1 MVKNSKIKLIIFVI
15 IPIIFLISDCA
26 NQLPPGGGEVDKI
39 PPKIK
44 SVYPEDGTTNFKDDY
59 FELEFSE
66 YVDKRTFKDAI
77 FISPAIEGNLETDW
91 TGTTVTVN
99 FPEKLKDNITYV
111 VTIGTDV
118 VDYNNKNR
126 MEQAFSFTFS
136 TGNKI
141 DHKII
146 SGKVYSGKPD
156 GIFIFAYKTINKDT
170 LNPAKIKPDYISQT
184 GKDGTFKLLGL
195 SEGIYR
201 VFAVNDQYKD
211 LLFQAGQDKIG
222 MPFKDISMS
231 ENDTLFSNLNFFLTS
246 ADTTKP
252 RLLNAVMTD
261 EQHVLVT
268 LTKDYDSTIIRA
280 DNFQL
285 IDSTT
290 NEIIKPKYAFKGR
303 TKKDEL
309 VLAIQKNIPVENS
322 VYLKTDTLKDKL
334 NNVYLNDFTS
344 LTISDKPDTT
354 RPNIFRTI
362 PSMRSSNV
370 DYKNPKFKVFLD
382 DAINVSKLKQNI
394 TFSDTLNTF
403 VPFMINTIDDASFII
418 KPIENI
424 KPQTDYLI
432 KINLNKMPDIAGNVR
447 DSVYIIKFRTTSGL
461 DFTGAAGS
469 VYNINLNNN
478 PVLVLENTS
487 TPDRYQK
494 VLNGSSKFNFDR
506 INPGKYLLW
515 CYYDRDSSGTYTYG
529 WPYPFKPSEEF
540 SFYPDTLNLRARW
553 IITDVKFLFKE

>member
-1 MVKNSKIKLIIFVI
+1 MVKNSKIKLIILFI
-15 IPIIFLISDCA
+15 IPIQFLISDCA

-39 PPKIK
+39 PPKIVN
-44 SVYPEDGTTNFKDDY
+44 VYPEDGTTNFKDDH

-66 YVDKRTFKDAI
+66 YVDKRTVKDAI

-91 TGTTVTVN
+91 TGTTVTVT
-99 FPEKLKDNITYV
+99 FPTKLKINTTYV

-126 MEQAFSFTFS
+126 MAQAFSFAFS
-136 TGNKI
+136 TGDKI

-146 SGKVYSGKPD
+146 SGRVYSEKPD
-156 GIFIFAYKTINKDT
+156 GIFIFAYKTIGKDT

-252 RLLNAVMTD
+252 RLLSALMTD
-261 EQHVLVT
+261 ENHVLVT
-268 LTKDYDSTIIRA
+268 LTKDFDSTIVQA
-280 DNFQL
+280 NNFQL
-285 IDSTT
+285 IDSTS
-290 NEIIKPKYAFKGR
+290 NEIIKPKYAFKGK

-309 VLAIQKNIPVENS
+309 VLAIQNSIPKENS
-322 VYLKTDTLKDKL
+322 VYLKADTLKDKL
-334 NNVYLNDFTS
+334 KNMFLNDFTS

-354 RPNIFRTI
+354 RPNIFQTI
-362 PSMRSSNV
+362 PSMRSNNV
-370 DYKNPKFKVFLD
+370 DYENPIFKVFLD
-382 DAINVSKLKQNI
+382 DAVDVSDIKQNI
-394 TFSDTLNTF
+394 IFSDTLNALI
-403 VPFMINTIDDASFII
+403 PFTINPIDDASFVI
-418 KPIENI
+418 KPNDIL

-432 KINLNKMPDIAGNVR
+432 KIK
-447 DSVYIIKFRTTSGL
+447 S
-461 DFTGAAGS
+461 
-469 VYNINLNNN
+469 
-478 PVLVLENTS
+478 
-487 TPDRYQK
+487 
-494 VLNGSSKFNFDR
+494 
-506 INPGKYLLW
+506 
-515 CYYDRDSSGTYTYG
+515 
-529 WPYPFKPSEEF
+529 
-540 SFYPDTLNLRARW
+540 
-553 IITDVKFLFKE
+553 